1 MAVEDRDLGFKGIM
15 NRLADME
22 GEIDVGILDNAGTE
36 ENGETVANVAA
47 YNEYGTNHIPSRP
60 FMRQTA
66 DKHGKEWGNFAQKA
80 TNRVIDG
87 MSADQAKELL
97 GNKAEGD
104 MKAMVT
110 GGSFAP
116 NAPNTIK
123 QKGSA
128 TPLIDTGRMRNS
140 ISHRVKD

>member
-1 MAVEDRDLGFKGIM
+1 MTVIDKDLGFNGILD
-15 NRLADME
+15 RLADMD
-22 GEIDVGILDNAGTE
+22 GEIDIGILDNAGNE

-66 DKHGKEWGNFAQKA
+66 DKHGKAWGSFAQRA

-87 MSADQAKELL
+87 MGAEQAKELI
-97 GNKAEGD
+97 GNRAEGD
-104 MKAMVT
+104 MKKMVT
-110 GGSFAP
+110 QGDFVP

-123 QKGSA
+123 QKGSS